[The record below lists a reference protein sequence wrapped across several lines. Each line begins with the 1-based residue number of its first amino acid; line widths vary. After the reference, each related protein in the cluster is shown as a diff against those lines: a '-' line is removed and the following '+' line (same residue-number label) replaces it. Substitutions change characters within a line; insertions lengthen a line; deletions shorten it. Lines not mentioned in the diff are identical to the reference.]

1 MLQPHRPECYS
12 AVRVLP
18 PRLYVRNFWSQE
30 KRLPRATLE
39 RMLQVLHSL
48 YCCQIE
54 RSFLSLATN
63 LLLEM
68 TSQSPD
74 FTRNMFEYPLS
85 ECTFQVRSV
94 SRSLVHLHA
103 DTLTGI
109 VALRHLYNYSSQH
122 HTLVVLV
129 MISLFDLFLPCWL
142 CLVHTTRFSARLSS
156 PKSGG
161 SQPSAR
167 RAWVVKCEQ
176 FKTLADG
183 SPTAPE

>member
-1 MLQPHRPECYS
+1 MC
-12 AVRVLP
+12 VLP

-39 RMLQVLHSL
+39 RMLQVLHSM

-63 LLLEM
+63 LLLET

-94 SRSLVHLHA
+94 SRRF
-103 DTLTGI
+103 G
-109 VALRHLYNYSSQH
+109 R
-122 HTLVVLV
+122 
-129 MISLFDLFLPCWL
+129 LPANL
-142 CLVHTTRFSARLSS
+142 
-156 PKSGG
+156 
-161 SQPSAR
+161 
-167 RAWVVKCEQ
+167 
-176 FKTLADG
+176 
-183 SPTAPE
+183 